1 MTRMDLIPENNTTG
15 SPLKV
20 LVGNVRISGLAL
32 QFSCDLHYAHALLE
46 ISG

>member
-15 SPLKV
+15 SLLKV

-32 QFSCDLHYAHALLE
+32 QFSHYAHALLV
-46 ISG
+46 